1 MAISLLKKQAC
12 SRAVVNIS
20 SSRVLNSIW
29 SRGFLFVTP
38 ALFLFAYIL
47 GGASNLESIP
57 LCGIRFA
64 TGIRCPGCGLTSSFA
79 ALSRGRVRESIDLHP
94 LGILIALF
102 FVYMF
107 TRDLFEVF
115 SDKSVPD
122 LLSDRGRQIVSLLFL
137 IAILFQWIFHLIL
150 AAC

>member
-1 MAISLLKKQAC
+1 MAISLPKRRVC
-12 SRAVVNIS
+12 SKAAVNIS
-20 SSRVLNSIW
+20 ASRILNSIW

-47 GGASNLESIP
+47 GGYSSFDSIP
-57 LCGIRFA
+57 FCGIRFA
-64 TGIRCPGCGLTSSFA
+64 TGIRCPGCGLTSSFV
-79 ALSRGRVRESIDLHP
+79 ALSRGRVRESVDLHP

-107 TRDLFEVF
+107 IRDLFEIF
-115 SDKSVPD
+115 SNKSVPD
-122 LLSDRGRQIVSLLFL
+122 LLSDRGRQIVSIAFL
-137 IAILFQWIFHLIL
+137 VALISQWIAHLVL